1 MNKVLFWL
9 PAVLS
14 YLTPE
19 TVAILCSV
27 STKVKKICVLAQVGE
42 TSVASAEEQRDITD
56 FVCSFAMG
64 TAKKKAMQE
73 LASFFSS
80 CELPLY
86 ARGDIISEFKDAL
99 CSLYNRSILPPGTNV
114 GTQDTTRTIER
125 LTQARLSRFHNTGG
139 AAQQYVTL
147 DALLHPQA
155 TRNGSTIGVHIKEG
169 FDVELIAK
177 RYLLHSQLS
186 DVMQRGKEQY
196 IFLSSNLPPLV
207 KLYFR
212 LSSQHCHCLRIE
224 LCVEHCHERMLS
236 PAWVSHTVETGA
248 TGLRACCI
256 VMDGRVFLY
265 VLVTTLEGVVVSG
278 DFGYRNL
285 WSRRYTPPEK
295 HLCRGLVPLA
305 VFDTGSSSI
314 VRQLQPPT
322 LSTPEIE
329 ALSNLVAMSAKVV
342 DNVPRRTVKTMPSF
356 TTSTAQSRK
365 RYFSGTRRKAKVVGG
380 GQGETANTLLITCLQ
395 RVIVWMGHVLHHLNC
410 SVPNND
416 YIKRLLLETSQCSS
430 HAQCQE
436 LLHNWNSFDNEPT
449 DPPPLAAII
458 CCMLSRT
465 CLIVRPITAASGRL
479 ETAGA
484 IFNETIF
491 LLFSEYMVRPY
502 LQFQILTKLVF
513 LSLGGIR
520 GIQSVH
526 VDQSVVTAQCG
537 DGACF
542 KAVLS
547 GAVPGVCMQKTCTTS
562 VPDFGDVLG
571 LEAVCALFSNGRLA
585 ESLGVSNHS
594 CKFLTDYI
602 SSRGVFKGINRSTI
616 VGTNSTLNSITVE
629 DPARHITTSGAFALT
644 DACTG
649 TSANVLL
656 GLPVPCG
663 TSFFTTCYNTE
674 DFSSDANQN
683 VT

>member
-1 MNKVLFWL
+1 MSMNKLAFWL
-9 PAVLS
+9 PPVLL
-14 YLTPE
+14 YLNPE
-19 TVAILCSV
+19 TVATLCSV
-27 STKVKKICVLAQVGE
+27 STTFKKICVWTQVSG
-42 TSVASAEEQRDITD
+42 TRIASAEEQRDITD

-64 TAKKKAMQE
+64 TAKKTAMQE
-73 LASFFSS
+73 LATFFSS
-80 CELPLY
+80 CELPLE
-86 ARGDIISEFKDAL
+86 ARADIISELKDAL

-139 AAQQYVTL
+139 AAQQYATL

-169 FDVELIAK
+169 FDAELVAN

-196 IFLSSNLPPLV
+196 IFVTSNLPQLV
-207 KLYFR
+207 KMYFR
-212 LSSQHCHCLRIE
+212 LSTEHCHCLRIE
-224 LCVEHCHERMLS
+224 LCVKRCHERMLS
-236 PAWVSHTVETGA
+236 PAQVSRTVETGA
-248 TGLRACCI
+248 AGLRACSVVI
-256 VMDGRVFLY
+256 DGHVFMY
-265 VLVTTLEGVVVSG
+265 VLVTTLEAVVVSG
-278 DFGYRNL
+278 AFGYRSL
-285 WSRRYTPPEK
+285 WSRRYTPPDK
-295 HLCRGLVPLA
+295 HLCCGLIPVS

-314 VRQLQPPT
+314 VRQLQPPA
-322 LSTPEIE
+322 LSASEIE
-329 ALSNLVAMSAKVV
+329 AMSNVVAMSAELV
-342 DNVPRRTVKTMPSF
+342 DHIPRRTVKTMKPFS
-356 TTSTAQSRK
+356 TSSSQSRK

-380 GQGETANTLLITCLQ
+380 GHEGETTDDELLITCVQ
-395 RVIVWMGHVLHHLNC
+395 RVITWMGHVLHHLNC

-416 YIKRLLLETSQCSS
+416 YIKRLLLETSQCTSYK
-430 HAQCQE
+430 
-436 LLHNWNSFDNEPT
+436 LLQNWKTYNIEPT
-449 DPPPLAAII
+449 DPPSLAAIV

-479 ETAGA
+479 ETASA

-502 LQFQILTKLVF
+502 LQFQILTKLV
-513 LSLGGIR
+513 LVSLGGIR
-520 GIQSVH
+520 GIERVS
-526 VDQSVVTAQCG
+526 VDQSVVTAQCS
-537 DGACF
+537 DSACF
-542 KAVLS
+542 KVVLS
-547 GAVPGVCMQKTCTTS
+547 GVPGVCVRKTCTTS

-616 VGTNSTLNSITVE
+616 VGTNSTLNAITVE

-674 DFSSDANQN
+674 DFSSTSNANQN
-683 VT
+683 V